1 MARQIALL
9 IHERPTYLPTGSCST
24 ALSLNELAQLS
35 PTNATTAK
43 GDDDPIDRDLALSY
57 APVLGSPELR
67 ARVAELHSEPPSSS
81 SSPSPPARA
90 LTAEDVIITPG
101 SIMANYL
108 VLASLLAAGDHA
120 VCQYPTYAQLYEL
133 PRYLG
138 VEVDLWRAR
147 PEDGWL
153 PRARELEVLI
163 RPNTKAIIITLVE
176 RKKN

>member
-81 SSPSPPARA
+81 SSSSPSPPERA

-120 VCQYPTYAQLYEL
+120 VCQYPT
-133 PRYLG
+133 
-138 VEVDLWRAR
+138 
-147 PEDGWL
+147 
-153 PRARELEVLI
+153 
-163 RPNTKAIIITLVE
+163 
-176 RKKN
+176 